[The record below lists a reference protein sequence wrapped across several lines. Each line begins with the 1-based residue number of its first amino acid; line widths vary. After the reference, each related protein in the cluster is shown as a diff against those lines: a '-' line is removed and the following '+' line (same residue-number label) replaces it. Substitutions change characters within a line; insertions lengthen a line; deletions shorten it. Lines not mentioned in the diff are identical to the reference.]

1 MSCDECWAWH
11 GVGSEVVLHG
21 AHGGHADG
29 HDGGLCVGGLSE
41 VVVGSFEHEFG
52 EWAVEGCV
60 DFVEDV
66 ACGLGVVV
74 EVFAH
79 ADGLGA
85 LSGEHERGV
94 GSLSGG

>member
-1 MSCDECWAWH
+1 MSCDECRVWH
-11 GVGSEVVLHG
+11 GVWSEVVLHG

-41 VVVGSFEHEFG
+41 VVAGSFEHEFG
-52 EWAVEGCV
+52 EWAVECGV
-60 DFVEDV
+60 DLVEDV

-74 EVFAH
+74 EVSAH

-85 LSGEHERGV
+85 LSGEHECGV
-94 GSLSGG
+94 CSLSGG